1 MEIKLK
7 NLKIAKFMSE
17 ETTCFQAT
25 IYVDGKIAGT
35 AQNDGHG
42 GSTYCHLDPKY
53 HDLITKKF
61 TIPCYCD
68 GHEKDCFLCKGTGTF
83 EDGLDGYI
91 DHLVETTQKEKE
103 RNDFKKKLVKKGLN
117 YMIVSEGQFI
127 GIKAKDETEV
137 HVYMAKRHP
146 LKKIKEIIKV
156 GE

>member
-1 MEIKLK
+1 MDIKLK

-68 GHEKDCFLCKGTGTF
+68 GHEKDCFLCNGTGTF
-83 EDGLDGYI
+83 EGSLDDYL

-103 RNDFKKKLVKKGLN
+103 RTAFTKKLLKKGLN